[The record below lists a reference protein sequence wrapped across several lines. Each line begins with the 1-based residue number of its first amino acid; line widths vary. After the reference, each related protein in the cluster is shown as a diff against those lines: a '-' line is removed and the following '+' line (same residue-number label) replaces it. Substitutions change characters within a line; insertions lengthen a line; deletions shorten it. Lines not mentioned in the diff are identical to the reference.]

1 MSNCEVAQGLLDIV
15 SWGDGIMGYREGSSL
30 LRIVSVTWMVIC
42 VLCIIML
49 MWLSSLGQSVE
60 QYRADFGSDT
70 VDYVRFMQKNAGI
83 LYLDYLF
90 QIFVG
95 VVGYRAGQRTV
106 RTPSRLSSVRYS
118 WPYASCHCSLIL
130 PSLPSSSP
138 FLPHFTSMASTRRG
152 KITDTGLAAGSA
164 SSSRPRTDGH
174 GDPQRHMASQRRM
187 AW

>member
-1 MSNCEVAQGLLDIV
+1 
-15 SWGDGIMGYREGSSL
+15 MGYREGSSL
-30 LRIVSVTWMVIC
+30 LRIVSVIWMVIC

-95 VVGYRAGQRTV
+95 VVGYRAG
-106 RTPSRLSSVRYS
+106 
-118 WPYASCHCSLIL
+118 H
-130 PSLPSSSP
+130 
-138 FLPHFTSMASTRRG
+138 
-152 KITDTGLAAGSA
+152 
-164 SSSRPRTDGH
+164 PRVC
-174 GDPQRHMASQRRM
+174 PR
-187 AW
+187 

>member
-1 MSNCEVAQGLLDIV
+1 
-15 SWGDGIMGYREGSSL
+15 MGYREGSSL
-30 LRIVSVTWMVIC
+30 LRIVSVIWMVIC

-95 VVGYRAGQRTV
+95 VVGYRAGQRNGENTLAFV
-106 RTPSRLSSVRYS
+106 LGRIFLVIRLL
-118 WPYASCHCSLIL
+118 SLLSDFTIL
-130 PSLPSSSP
+130 T
-138 FLPHFTSMASTRRG
+138 FFFAF
-152 KITDTGLAAGSA
+152 LAALYVYGVYETRQNNGYQA
-164 SSSRPRTDGH
+164 G
-174 GDPQRHMASQRRM
+174 G
-187 AW
+187 W

>member
-1 MSNCEVAQGLLDIV
+1 
-15 SWGDGIMGYREGSSL
+15 MGYREGSSL

-95 VVGYRAGQRTV
+95 VVGYRAGQRNGENTLAFV
-106 RTPSRLSSVRYS
+106 LGRIFLVIRLL
-118 WPYASCHCSLIL
+118 SLLSDFTIL
-130 PSLPSSSP
+130 T
-138 FLPHFTSMASTRRG
+138 FFFAF
-152 KITDTGLAAGSA
+152 LAALYVYGVYETRQNNGYQA
-164 SSSRPRTDGH
+164 G
-174 GDPQRHMASQRRM
+174 G
-187 AW
+187 W

>member
-1 MSNCEVAQGLLDIV
+1 
-15 SWGDGIMGYREGSSL
+15 MGYREGSSL
-30 LRIVSVTWMVIC
+30 LRIVSVIWMVIC

-95 VVGYRAGQRTV
+95 VVGYRAGQRNGENTLAFV
-106 RTPSRLSSVRYS
+106 L
-118 WPYASCHCSLIL
+118 
-130 PSLPSSSP
+130 
-138 FLPHFTSMASTRRG
+138 G
-152 KITDTGLAAGSA
+152 KIFLAIRLLSLLSDFTILTFFFAFLAALYVYGVYETRQNNGYQA
-164 SSSRPRTDGH
+164 G
-174 GDPQRHMASQRRM
+174 G
-187 AW
+187 W

>member
-1 MSNCEVAQGLLDIV
+1 MPHRTYSHGVSNCEVAQGLLDIV

-30 LRIVSVTWMVIC
+30 LRIVSVIWMVIC

-95 VVGYRAGQRTV
+95 VVGYRAGQRNGENTLAFV
-106 RTPSRLSSVRYS
+106 LGRVFLVIRLL
-118 WPYASCHCSLIL
+118 SLLSDFTIL
-130 PSLPSSSP
+130 T
-138 FLPHFTSMASTRRG
+138 FFFAF
-152 KITDTGLAAGSA
+152 LAALYVYGVYETRQNNGYQA
-164 SSSRPRTDGH
+164 G
-174 GDPQRHMASQRRM
+174 G
-187 AW
+187 W

>member
-1 MSNCEVAQGLLDIV
+1 
-15 SWGDGIMGYREGSSL
+15 MGYREGSSL
-30 LRIVSVTWMVIC
+30 LRIVSVIWMVIC

-95 VVGYRAGQRTV
+95 VVGYRAGQRNGENTLAFV
-106 RTPSRLSSVRYS
+106 LGRIFLVIRLL
-118 WPYASCHCSLIL
+118 SLLSDFTIL
-130 PSLPSSSP
+130 T
-138 FLPHFTSMASTRRG
+138 FFFAF
-152 KITDTGLAAGSA
+152 LAALYVYGVYETRQNNKYQA
-164 SSSRPRTDGH
+164 G
-174 GDPQRHMASQRRM
+174 G
-187 AW
+187 W

>member
-1 MSNCEVAQGLLDIV
+1 
-15 SWGDGIMGYREGSSL
+15 MGYREGSSL

-95 VVGYRAGQRTV
+95 VVGYRAGKRNGANTLAFALGRV
-106 RTPSRLSSVRYS
+106 FLVIRLL
-118 WPYASCHCSLIL
+118 SLLTDFTIL
-130 PSLPSSSP
+130 T
-138 FLPHFTSMASTRRG
+138 FFFAF
-152 KITDTGLAAGSA
+152 LAALYVYGVYETRQNNRYRA
-164 SSSRPRTDGH
+164 G
-174 GDPQRHMASQRRM
+174 G
-187 AW
+187 W

>member
-30 LRIVSVTWMVIC
+30 LRIVSVIWMVIC

-95 VVGYRAGQRTV
+95 VVGYRAGQRNGENTLAFV
-106 RTPSRLSSVRYS
+106 LGRIFLVIRLL
-118 WPYASCHCSLIL
+118 SLLSDFTIL
-130 PSLPSSSP
+130 TF
-138 FLPHFTSMASTRRG
+138 FLAF
-152 KITDTGLAAGSA
+152 LAALYVYGVYETRQNNGYQA
-164 SSSRPRTDGH
+164 G
-174 GDPQRHMASQRRM
+174 G
-187 AW
+187 W

>member
-1 MSNCEVAQGLLDIV
+1 
-15 SWGDGIMGYREGSSL
+15 MGYREGSSL

-95 VVGYRAGQRTV
+95 VVGYRAGQRNGENTLAFV
-106 RTPSRLSSVRYS
+106 LGRIFLVIRLL
-118 WPYASCHCSLIL
+118 SLLSDFTIL
-130 PSLPSSSP
+130 T
-138 FLPHFTSMASTRRG
+138 FFFAF
-152 KITDTGLAAGSA
+152 LAALYVYGVYETRQNNKYQA
-164 SSSRPRTDGH
+164 G
-174 GDPQRHMASQRRM
+174 G
-187 AW
+187 W

>member
-1 MSNCEVAQGLLDIV
+1 
-15 SWGDGIMGYREGSSL
+15 
-30 LRIVSVTWMVIC
+30 MVIC

-95 VVGYRAGQRTV
+95 VVGYRAGQRNGENTLAFV
-106 RTPSRLSSVRYS
+106 LGKVFLAIRLL
-118 WPYASCHCSLIL
+118 SLLSDFTIL
-130 PSLPSSSP
+130 T
-138 FLPHFTSMASTRRG
+138 FFFAF
-152 KITDTGLAAGSA
+152 LAALYVYGVYETRQNNGYQA
-164 SSSRPRTDGH
+164 G
-174 GDPQRHMASQRRM
+174 G
-187 AW
+187 W

>member
-1 MSNCEVAQGLLDIV
+1 
-15 SWGDGIMGYREGSSL
+15 MGYREGSSL
-30 LRIVSVTWMVIC
+30 LRIVSVIWMVIC

-95 VVGYRAGQRTV
+95 VVGYRAGKLNGENTLAFV
-106 RTPSRLSSVRYS
+106 LGKVFLVIRLL
-118 WPYASCHCSLIL
+118 SLLSDFTIL
-130 PSLPSSSP
+130 T
-138 FLPHFTSMASTRRG
+138 FFCAY
-152 KITDTGLAAGSA
+152 LAALYVYGVYETRQNNGYQA
-164 SSSRPRTDGH
+164 G
-174 GDPQRHMASQRRM
+174 G
-187 AW
+187 W

>member
-1 MSNCEVAQGLLDIV
+1 M
-15 SWGDGIMGYREGSSL
+15 GDREGSSL
-30 LRIVSVTWMVIC
+30 LRIVSVIWMVIC

-95 VVGYRAGQRTV
+95 VVGYRAGQRNGENTLAFV
-106 RTPSRLSSVRYS
+106 LGRIFLVIRLL
-118 WPYASCHCSLIL
+118 SLLSDFTIL
-130 PSLPSSSP
+130 T
-138 FLPHFTSMASTRRG
+138 FFFAF
-152 KITDTGLAAGSA
+152 LAALYVYGVYETRQNNGYQA
-164 SSSRPRTDGH
+164 G
-174 GDPQRHMASQRRM
+174 G
-187 AW
+187 W

>member
-1 MSNCEVAQGLLDIV
+1 
-15 SWGDGIMGYREGSSL
+15 MGYREGSSL
-30 LRIVSVTWMVIC
+30 LRIVSVIWMVIC

-95 VVGYRAGQRTV
+95 VVGYRAGQRNGENTLAFV
-106 RTPSRLSSVRYS
+106 LGRIFLAIRLL
-118 WPYASCHCSLIL
+118 SLLSDFTIL
-130 PSLPSSSP
+130 T
-138 FLPHFTSMASTRRG
+138 FFFAF
-152 KITDTGLAAGSA
+152 LAALYVYGVYETRQNNGYQA
-164 SSSRPRTDGH
+164 G
-174 GDPQRHMASQRRM
+174 G
-187 AW
+187 W

>member
-1 MSNCEVAQGLLDIV
+1 
-15 SWGDGIMGYREGSSL
+15 MGYREGSSL
-30 LRIVSVTWMVIC
+30 LRIVSVIWMVIC

-95 VVGYRAGQRTV
+95 VVGYRAGQRNGENTLAFV
-106 RTPSRLSSVRYS
+106 LGRVFLVIRLL
-118 WPYASCHCSLIL
+118 SLLSDFTIL
-130 PSLPSSSP
+130 T
-138 FLPHFTSMASTRRG
+138 FFFAF
-152 KITDTGLAAGSA
+152 LAALYVYGVYETRQNNGYQA
-164 SSSRPRTDGH
+164 G
-174 GDPQRHMASQRRM
+174 G
-187 AW
+187 W

>member
-1 MSNCEVAQGLLDIV
+1 
-15 SWGDGIMGYREGSSL
+15 MGYREGSSL
-30 LRIVSVTWMVIC
+30 LRIVSVIWMVIC

-95 VVGYRAGQRTV
+95 VVGYRAGQRNGENTLAFV
-106 RTPSRLSSVRYS
+106 LGKVFLAIRLL
-118 WPYASCHCSLIL
+118 SLLSDFTIL
-130 PSLPSSSP
+130 T
-138 FLPHFTSMASTRRG
+138 FFFAF
-152 KITDTGLAAGSA
+152 LAALYVYGVYETRQNNGYQA
-164 SSSRPRTDGH
+164 G
-174 GDPQRHMASQRRM
+174 G
-187 AW
+187 W

>member
-1 MSNCEVAQGLLDIV
+1 
-15 SWGDGIMGYREGSSL
+15 
-30 LRIVSVTWMVIC
+30 MVIC

-95 VVGYRAGQRTV
+95 VVSMIRGTKVHIVSPRMTTFCV
-106 RTPSRLSSVRYS
+106 SM
-118 WPYASCHCSLIL
+118 HL
-130 PSLPSSSP
+130 PIGMVQMNVG
-138 FLPHFTSMASTRRG
+138 FAEG
-152 KITDTGLAAGSA
+152 E
-164 SSSRPRTDGH
+164 
-174 GDPQRHMASQRRM
+174 
-187 AW
+187 

>member
-1 MSNCEVAQGLLDIV
+1 MA
-15 SWGDGIMGYREGSSL
+15 SWGYREGSSL

-95 VVGYRAGQRTV
+95 VVGYRAGQRNGENTLAFV
-106 RTPSRLSSVRYS
+106 LGRIFLATPLVT
-118 WPYASCHCSLIL
+118 AL
-130 PSLPSSSP
+130 
-138 FLPHFTSMASTRRG
+138 
-152 KITDTGLAAGSA
+152 
-164 SSSRPRTDGH
+164 
-174 GDPQRHMASQRRM
+174 
-187 AW
+187 

>member
-1 MSNCEVAQGLLDIV
+1 
-15 SWGDGIMGYREGSSL
+15 MGYREGSSL

-95 VVGYRAGQRTV
+95 VVGYRAGQRNGENTLAFV
-106 RTPSRLSSVRYS
+106 LGKVFLAIRLL
-118 WPYASCHCSLIL
+118 SLLSDFTIL
-130 PSLPSSSP
+130 T
-138 FLPHFTSMASTRRG
+138 FFFAF
-152 KITDTGLAAGSA
+152 LAALYVYGVYETRQNNGYQA
-164 SSSRPRTDGH
+164 G
-174 GDPQRHMASQRRM
+174 G
-187 AW
+187 W